1 MISNKLQLS
10 IITPKEREKMVKKSA
25 LSIPDKP
32 SQTGWTPEQF
42 KQFID
47 KPLFDDYDSFYYYI
61 NRLTLE
67 SNEILLNVT
76 TNLNNKLDKE
86 NDTANNLTIN
96 NLIIGEGSYVSTP
109 KSDYN
114 AVNKLYVDEKVK
126 KQRQIKTVSSVPISS
141 EWSIGDYAFVIKK

>member
-42 KQFID
+42 KQFIV